1 MKNLTWA
8 RCITILGV
16 MLISCS
22 VFTPRPTATPVPS
35 QTPSPA
41 PTRTPAPTATDEPA
55 PTATLPPAPTEKPT
69 QAPLAPTQTV
79 DVAAMLQPQGTPAAD
94 WKGIAIMPGALAGQ
108 DDGSSYT
115 FTIQATPAEIQ
126 SFYEENL
133 GPLGWEVFASGAGD
147 TGAAMLIFMKGD
159 AMITFAVLPQADGIS
174 VVLMA
179 Q

>member
-1 MKNLTWA
+1 MKNLIWA
-8 RCITILGV
+8 RCFTILGV

-35 QTPSPA
+35 ETPSPA
-41 PTRTPAPTATDEPA
+41 PTRTLPPTATEAPA

-69 QAPLAPTQTV
+69 QAPPAPTETV
-79 DVAAMLQPQGTPAAD
+79 DAAAMLQPQGTPAAD

-147 TGAAMLIFMKGD
+147 TGAAMIIFMKGE
-159 AMITFAVLPQADGIS
+159 AMITFAVIPQEDGITL
-174 VVLMA
+174 VLLT